1 MMPAARTDLRAG
13 TRVDAAVGVNFYRQ
27 GGTLDGHRLAL
38 ELAIP
43 VYQDLDGPQLK
54 SDYRLTAGWQKAF

>member
-1 MMPAARTDLRAG
+1 MGDIHGRDPALNPAMMPAARTDLRAG

-43 VYQDLDGPQLK
+43 FI
-54 SDYRLTAGWQKAF
+54 RIWTARS